1 MMPRLKITR
10 SGMAA
15 SVSLA
20 AVASYASF
28 VRPRI
33 LRWGATAEEVS
44 EAMPGDDIV
53 GTPRYVTNHAV
64 TIHAPAAL
72 VWPWLVQMGQGRGG
86 LYSYDWL
93 ENLLGFDIHSADRI
107 IPEFQHLQ
115 PGDTIRL
122 VREGY
127 PADLKYEVVIVD
139 RERTLVLR
147 TPGSPA
153 ENFAKNLPYGTWAFF
168 LRKNGEETTRLI
180 ARTRSDFRPSVSG
193 YIWNK
198 CGLEPAH
205 SIMERRML
213 LGIKARAEASVGTGG
228 RGGVMVP
235 VDVEPVEAA

>member
-1 MMPRLKITR
+1 MKITR

-15 SVSLA
+15 SVSMA
-20 AVASYASF
+20 AIASYASF
-28 VRPRI
+28 LRPRI
-33 LRWGATAEEVS
+33 LRWGATETEVVS
-44 EAMPGDDIV
+44 AMPGDEIV

-64 TIHAPAAL
+64 NIHAPAAL

-107 IPEFQHLQ
+107 IPEFQHLE
-115 PGDTIRL
+115 PGDSIRL

-127 PADLKYEVVIVD
+127 PADLHYEVVLVE

-153 ENFAKNLPYGTWAFF
+153 ENFAKNLPYGTWTFF
-168 LRKNGEETTRLI
+168 LRRIDEETTRLI
-180 ARTRSDFRPSVSG
+180 ARTRSDFRPSFSG

-198 CGLEPAH
+198 YGLEPAH
-205 SIMERRML
+205 SIMERRMM
-213 LGIKARAEASVGTGG
+213 LGIKARAEASVGTGS

-235 VDVEPVEAA
+235 GRVEPIKAA

>member
-1 MMPRLKITR
+1 MSRMRITR

-15 SVSLA
+15 SVSA
-20 AVASYASF
+20 AAIASYASIL
-28 VRPRI
+28 RPRI
-33 LRWGATAEEVS
+33 LRWGASEDEV
-44 EAMPGDDIV
+44 AATMPGDDIV

-107 IPEFQHLQ
+107 IPEFQHLE
-115 PGDTIRL
+115 PGDSIRL

-127 PADLKYEVVIVD
+127 PADLRYEVVLVE
-139 RERTLVLR
+139 RERALVLR

-153 ENFAKNLPYGTWAFF
+153 ENFARNLPYGTWAFF
-168 LRKNGEETTRLI
+168 LRKINEKTTRLI
-180 ARTRSDFRPSVSG
+180 ARTRSDFRPSLSG

-198 CGLEPAH
+198 YGLEPAH

-213 LGIKARAEASVGTGG
+213 LGIKARAEASVGTGD
-228 RGGVMVP
+228 RQKP
-235 VDVEPVEAA
+235 SEAAIIVAQPAA

>member
-1 MMPRLKITR
+1 MKISR

-15 SVSLA
+15 SVSA
-20 AVASYASF
+20 AAIASYASIL
-28 VRPRI
+28 RPRI
-33 LRWGATAEEVS
+33 LRWGATEEEVDA
-44 EAMPGDDIV
+44 EMPGDDIV

-93 ENLLGFDIHSADRI
+93 ENLLGFGIHSADRI
-107 IPEFQHLQ
+107 IPEFQHLE
-115 PGDTIRL
+115 PGDSIRL

-127 PADLKYEVVIVD
+127 PADLRYEVVLVE
-139 RERTLVLR
+139 RERALVLR

-153 ENFAKNLPYGTWAFF
+153 ENFAKNLPYGTWTFF
-168 LRKNGEETTRLI
+168 LRRLDEETTRLI
-180 ARTRSDFRPSVSG
+180 ARTRSDFRPSLSG
-193 YIWNK
+193 YLWNK
-198 CGLEPAH
+198 YGLEPAH

-228 RGGVMVP
+228 RGGITVP
-235 VDVEPVEAA
+235 ASVEPIQAA